1 MSTVV
6 HVRRTRRA
14 IAVAA
19 ALGVAAVCGSVV
31 AAAPVAFAGEPSHT
45 ALSVQ
50 APTSVGFAG
59 GPVEFTEDIT
69 NSGQEST
76 GYHLELQT
84 VTAVG
89 TPPDAIVIDYR
100 DPADGTWKSVPLVMT
115 GTSGGVVYDGTVS
128 GLTVPA
134 GRTLRVDLRIG
145 APMGLPHDG
154 ATNGGF
160 QSIALHPAV
169 VADPHE
175 PAQAEVTSTIKVTSI
190 TSSLDHVPATVVAGG
205 TPVEFD
211 ATLDNP
217 TPSDY
222 TNLGNVLFVDRHAT
236 VQVRTADGAW
246 RTLDKVAGIAPDDP
260 FGVYLQGRDSS
271 LRSGAKA
278 VARVRVSYDAKT
290 PAGTTTL
297 GPCVFVNEGQPF
309 RGTTKCGTHST
320 IQVLP
325 AATKAPEPSPSSS
338 APSAPV
344 SSAPSA
350 PAGAAVPV
358 SASSPSAPSTPA
370 PADPSTT
377 STAPSTP
384 QARAA
389 EAAQPAAPSSVQLA
403 STGADHSA
411 GLAFGGLA
419 LTAAG
424 ACALWLRRVLRRA

>member
-1 MSTVV
+1 MSAIV

-14 IAVAA
+14 IVVAA

-45 ALSVQ
+45 SLSVQ
-50 APTSVGFAG
+50 APASVGFAG

-76 GYHLELQT
+76 GYNLELQT
-84 VTAVG
+84 VTEVG

-115 GTSGGVVYDGTVS
+115 GTSGGVVYDGTVP

-134 GRTLRVDLRIG
+134 GGTLRVDLRIG
-145 APMGLPHDG
+145 APMGLPHNG

-160 QSIALHPAV
+160 RSIALHSAV
-169 VADPHE
+169 VVDPHE
-175 PAQAEVTSTIKVTSI
+175 PAQAEVTRTIKVTSI
-190 TSSLDHVPATVVAGG
+190 TSSLDHVPATAVAGG
-205 TPVEFD
+205 APVEFD

-222 TNLGNVLFVDRHAT
+222 TNLGNVLFVDRYAT

-260 FGVYLQGRDSS
+260 YGVYLQGRDSS
-271 LRSGAKA
+271 LRSGDKA

-309 RGTTKCGTHST
+309 RGTTDCGARST

-325 AATKAPEPSPSSS
+325 AATKAPEPSPSS
-338 APSAPV
+338 

-358 SASSPSAPSTPA
+358 SASSPSAPSAPA

-377 STAPSTP
+377 STAPSIQ
-384 QARAA
+384 QARVAD
-389 EAAQPAAPSSVQLA
+389 AAQPAAPSSVQLA
-403 STGADHSA
+403 STGADHTA
-411 GLAFGGLA
+411 GLAFGGLV

-424 ACALWLRRVLRRA
+424 AGALWLRRVLRRA

>member
-1 MSTVV
+1 M
-6 HVRRTRRA
+6 
-14 IAVAA
+14 
-19 ALGVAAVCGSVV
+19 

-45 ALSVQ
+45 SLSVQ
-50 APTSVGFAG
+50 APASVGFAG

-76 GYHLELQT
+76 GYHLDLRT
-84 VTAVG
+84 VTDVG
-89 TPPDAIVIDYR
+89 TPPDAIVIDFR
-100 DPADGTWKSVPLVMT
+100 DPADGTWKSVPLGMT
-115 GTSGGVVYDGTVS
+115 YTSGSVVYDGTVP

-160 QSIALHPAV
+160 RSIALHSAV
-169 VADPHE
+169 VVDPHE
-175 PAQAEVTSTIKVTSI
+175 AAQAEVTSTIKVTSI
-190 TSSLDHVPATVVAGG
+190 TSSLDHVPATAVAGG
-205 TPVEFD
+205 APVEFD
-211 ATLDNP
+211 AILDNP

-222 TNLGNVLFVDRHAT
+222 TNLGNVLFVDRYAT

-260 FGVYLQGRDSS
+260 YGVYLQGRDSG
-271 LRSGAKA
+271 LRSGGKA

-297 GPCVFVNEGQPF
+297 GPCVFVNEGLPF
-309 RGTTKCGTHST
+309 WGTTKCAARST

-325 AATKAPEPSPSSS
+325 AATKTSGPSPSPSSASSASS

-344 SSAPSA
+344 SSA

-358 SASSPSAPSTPA
+358 SASSPSAPA

-377 STAPSTP
+377 STAPSAP
-384 QARAA
+384 QARVAD
-389 EAAQPAAPSSVQLA
+389 AAQPSAPSSVQLA
-403 STGADHSA
+403 STGADHTA

-419 LTAAG
+419 LTAVGAG
-424 ACALWLRRVLRRA
+424 ALWLRRVLRRA

>member
-1 MSTVV
+1 M
-6 HVRRTRRA
+6 
-14 IAVAA
+14 
-19 ALGVAAVCGSVV
+19 

-45 ALSVQ
+45 SLSVE
-50 APTSVGFAG
+50 APASVGFAG

-76 GYHLELQT
+76 GYNLELRT
-84 VTAVG
+84 VTDVG
-89 TPPDAIVIDYR
+89 TPPDAIVIDFR

-115 GTSGGVVYDGTVS
+115 ATAGGVVYDGTVL

-145 APMGLPHDG
+145 APMGLPHNG

-160 QSIALHPAV
+160 RSIALHSAV
-169 VADPHE
+169 VVDPLE
-175 PAQAEVTSTIKVTSI
+175 PVQAEVTSTIKVTSI
-190 TSSLDHVPATVVAGG
+190 TSSLDHVPATAVAGG
-205 TPVEFD
+205 APVEFD

-222 TNLGNVLFVDRHAT
+222 TNLGNVLFVDRYAT

-260 FGVYLQGRDSS
+260 DGVYLQGRDSS
-271 LRSGAKA
+271 LRSGGKA

-290 PAGTTTL
+290 PAGATTL
-297 GPCVFVNEGQPF
+297 GPCVFVNEGEPF
-309 RGTTKCGTHST
+309 RGTTNCGTRST
-320 IQVLP
+320 IQILP
-325 AATKAPEPSPSSS
+325 AATKAPEPSPSSSSSSS

-358 SASSPSAPSTPA
+358 SASSPSAPSASA

-377 STAPSTP
+377 STAPSVQ
-384 QARAA
+384 QARVADV
-389 EAAQPAAPSSVQLA
+389 AQPAAPSSVQLA
-403 STGADHSA
+403 STGADHTA

-424 ACALWLRRVLRRA
+424 AGALWLRRVLRRA